1 MSEQSS
7 APGPEEQQELLDSL
21 DLVRQAQQG
30 EMVAFGELFARYYP
44 RVQALV
50 RKRMS
55 AELRGEMES
64 VDLLQEAMLDA
75 IRGFSAF
82 EVRSRPELVGW
93 FARIIENNLRSA
105 ARHMHAQKRDRAR
118 EVPLEYV
125 NSYMEQSQPHHR
137 PPAEGP
143 DPLELAARREQQ
155 ALLLDCVAEL
165 EPDHRRVVELRHRRH
180 ATWAEIAEQ
189 MGRSGPDAVRMLY
202 TRARI
207 QLQRAFRARGGESRP

>member
-1 MSEQSS
+1 MSEES
-7 APGPEEQQELLDSL
+7 ATPEPDEQQELLDSL
-21 DLVRQAQQG
+21 DLVRQAQEG
-30 EMVAFGELFARYYP
+30 ELAAYGELFARYYT

-50 RKRMS
+50 RKRMNP
-55 AELRGEMES
+55 ELRGEMES

-93 FARIIENNLRSA
+93 FARIVENNLRSA
-105 ARHMHAQKRDRAR
+105 ARHMHAQKRDRRR

-125 NSYMEQSQPHHR
+125 SAYMEQSEPHHR

-143 DPLELAARREQQ
+143 DPLELASRKEQRD
-155 ALLLDCVAEL
+155 LLLECFASLDD
-165 EPDHRRVVELRHRRH
+165 DHRTVIALRHRQH
-180 ATWAEIAEQ
+180 ATWAEIAQ
-189 MGRSGPDAVRMLY
+189 KMGRSGPDAARMLY

-207 QLQRAFRARGGESRP
+207 QLQRAFRQRGGDTQP